1 MSTPT
6 AESGE
11 TESGRHNADPSGS
24 MTKGRGMSS
33 IQLTV

>member
-11 TESGRHNADPSGS
+11 TESGRHSADPIGS
-24 MTKGRGMSS
+24 MMKGRGVSR

>member
-11 TESGRHNADPSGS
+11 TESGRHNADHSGS
-24 MTKGRGMSS
+24 MTKGRGMSR